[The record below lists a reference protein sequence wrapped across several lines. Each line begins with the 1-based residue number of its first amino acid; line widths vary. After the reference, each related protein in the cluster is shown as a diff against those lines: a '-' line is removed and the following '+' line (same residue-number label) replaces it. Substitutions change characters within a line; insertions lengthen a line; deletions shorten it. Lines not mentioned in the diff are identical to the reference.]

1 MKKTNKVYLSMGSN
15 IGDRE
20 SNIAQAI
27 SALEVSQDIDN
38 ITNTSFYLTEPMYNK
53 EQEYF
58 INTVVGLETVL
69 KPFELLDLI
78 KNIESMLGRKQQ
90 RKKNMPRTI
99 DIDIL
104 VYGASVMETKE
115 LVIPH
120 PNIVHR
126 KFVLIPFDEIAPD
139 YKIPLINSSVHEL
152 LVNCED
158 QSFVGLHDME
168 NKA

>member
-1 MKKTNKVYLSMGSN
+1 MGSN

-27 SALEVSQDIDN
+27 SALEVSQDIN
-38 ITNTSFYLTEPMYNK
+38 NVTNTSFYLTEPMYNK

-90 RKKNMPRTI
+90 KKKNMLLHR
-99 DIDIL
+99 L
-104 VYGASVMETKE
+104 V
-115 LVIPH
+115 L
-120 PNIVHR
+120 
-126 KFVLIPFDEIAPD
+126 
-139 YKIPLINSSVHEL
+139 
-152 LVNCED
+152 
-158 QSFVGLHDME
+158 
-168 NKA
+168 

>member
-1 MKKTNKVYLSMGSN
+1 MGSN

-27 SALEVSQDIDN
+27 SALEISHGIDN
-38 ITNTSFYLTEPMYNK
+38 VTNASFYLTEPMYNK

-58 INTVVGLETVL
+58 INTVAGLETVL

-78 KNIESMLGRKQQ
+78 KNIESMLGRKKQK
-90 RKKNMPRTI
+90 KKNMPRII

-104 VYGASVMETKE
+104 VHGESVMETEE

-120 PNIVHR
+120 PHIINR

-139 YKIPLINSSVHEL
+139 YKIPLINLAVHVL
-152 LVNCED
+152 LGSCKH
-158 QSFVGLHDME
+158 QSYVGLHDME
-168 NKA
+168 KKA

>member
-1 MKKTNKVYLSMGSN
+1 MKVSNKVFLSLGSN

-27 SALEVSQDIDN
+27 SAIEINRGIKN
-38 ITNTSFYLTEPMYNK
+38 INSASFYHTEPLYNK
-53 EQEYF
+53 DQGFF
-58 INTVVGLETVL
+58 INTVIGLETIL

-78 KNIESMLGRKQQ
+78 KKIEFMLGRNKR

-104 VYGASVMETKE
+104 VHGESIMETE
-115 LVIPH
+115 ALIIPH
-120 PNIVHR
+120 PNLIHR

-139 YKIPLINSSVHEL
+139 YKIPLMKLTVHEL
-152 LVNCED
+152 LVNCVD
-158 QSFVGLHDME
+158 DSFVGLHEME

>member
-1 MKKTNKVYLSMGSN
+1 MGSN

-27 SALEVSQDIDN
+27 SILEVSQDIDN
-38 ITNTSFYLTEPMYNK
+38 ITNASFYLTEPMYNK

-90 RKKNMPRTI
+90 KKKNMPRTI

-104 VYGASVMETKE
+104 VHGESVMETEE
-115 LVIPH
+115 LIIPH
-120 PNIVHR
+120 PHIIHR

>member
-1 MKKTNKVYLSMGSN
+1 MKVSNKVFLSLGSN

-27 SALEVSQDIDN
+27 SAIEISRGIEN
-38 ITNTSFYLTEPMYNK
+38 IKSASFYHTEPLYNK
-53 EQEYF
+53 DRGYF
-58 INTVVGLETVL
+58 INTVIGLDTFL
-69 KPFELLDLI
+69 KPFELLDLV
-78 KNIESMLGRKQQ
+78 KKIEIMLGRKKR

-104 VYGASVMETKE
+104 VHGDSIIETEE
-115 LVIPH
+115 LIIPH
-120 PNIVHR
+120 PNLIHR

-139 YKIPLINSSVHEL
+139 YKIPLMKLTVHEL
-152 LVNCED
+152 LVNCVD
-158 QSFVGLHDME
+158 GSFVGLHDME

>member
-1 MKKTNKVYLSMGSN
+1 MGSN

-27 SALEVSQDIDN
+27 SALEISHGIDN
-38 ITNTSFYLTEPMYNK
+38 VTNASFYLTEPMYNK

-58 INTVVGLETVL
+58 INTVAGLETVL

-78 KNIESMLGRKQQ
+78 KNIESMLGRKKQK
-90 RKKNMPRTI
+90 KKNMPRII

-104 VYGASVMETKE
+104 VHGESVMETKE

-120 PNIVHR
+120 PHIIHR

-139 YKIPLINSSVHEL
+139 YKIPLINLTVHDL
-152 LVNCED
+152 LGSCKD
-158 QSFVGLHDME
+158 QSYVGLHDME

>member
-1 MKKTNKVYLSMGSN
+1 MKVSNKVFLSLGSN

-27 SALEVSQDIDN
+27 SAIEINRGIEN
-38 ITNTSFYLTEPMYNK
+38 INSASFYHTEPLYNK
-53 EQEYF
+53 DQGFF
-58 INTVVGLETVL
+58 INTVIGLETIL

-78 KNIESMLGRKQQ
+78 KKIEFMLGRNKL

-104 VYGASVMETKE
+104 VHGESIMETEE
-115 LVIPH
+115 LIIPH
-120 PNIVHR
+120 PNLIHR

-139 YKIPLINSSVHEL
+139 YKIPLIKLTVHEL
-152 LVNCED
+152 LVNCVD
-158 QSFVGLHDME
+158 DSFVGLHDME

>member
-1 MKKTNKVYLSMGSN
+1 MKVLNKVFLSLGSN

-27 SALEVSQDIDN
+27 SAIEINRGIEN
-38 ITNTSFYLTEPMYNK
+38 INSASFYHTEPLYNK
-53 EQEYF
+53 DQGFF
-58 INTVVGLETVL
+58 INTVIGLETIL

-78 KNIESMLGRKQQ
+78 KKIEFMLGRNKL

-104 VYGASVMETKE
+104 VHGESIMETEE
-115 LVIPH
+115 LIIPH
-120 PNIVHR
+120 PNLIHR

-139 YKIPLINSSVHEL
+139 YKIPLIKLTVHEL
-152 LVNCED
+152 LVNCVD
-158 QSFVGLHDME
+158 DSFVGLHDME

>member
-1 MKKTNKVYLSMGSN
+1 MKVLNKVFLSLGSN

-27 SALEVSQDIDN
+27 SVIEINRGIEN
-38 ITNTSFYLTEPMYNK
+38 INSASFYHTEPLYNK
-53 EQEYF
+53 DQGFF
-58 INTVVGLETVL
+58 INTVIEFDTIL

-78 KNIESMLGRKQQ
+78 KKVEFMLGRKKR

-104 VYGASVMETKE
+104 VHGESIMETEE
-115 LVIPH
+115 LIIPH
-120 PNIVHR
+120 PNLIHR

-139 YKIPLINSSVHEL
+139 YKIPLIKLTVHEL
-152 LVNCED
+152 LVNCVD
-158 QSFVGLHDME
+158 DSFVGLHDME

>member
-1 MKKTNKVYLSMGSN
+1 MGSN

-27 SALEVSQDIDN
+27 SILEVSQDIDN
-38 ITNTSFYLTEPMYNK
+38 ITNASFYLTEPMYNK

-90 RKKNMPRTI
+90 KKKNMPRTI

-104 VYGASVMETKE
+104 VHGESVIETEE
-115 LVIPH
+115 LIIPH
-120 PNIVHR
+120 PHIIHR

-152 LVNCED
+152 LVNCKD
-158 QSFVGLHDME
+158 QSFVHLHDMK

>member
-1 MKKTNKVYLSMGSN
+1 MGSN

-27 SALEVSQDIDN
+27 SVLDVSQDIDN
-38 ITNTSFYLTEPMYNK
+38 ITNASFYLTEPMYNK

-58 INTVVGLETVL
+58 INTVVGIETVL
-69 KPFELLDLI
+69 KPFEFLDLI

-90 RKKNMPRTI
+90 RKKNMPRII

-104 VYGASVMETKE
+104 VHGESVMETEE

-120 PNIVHR
+120 PHIIQR

-152 LVNCED
+152 LVNCKD
-158 QSFVGLHDME
+158 QLFVHLHDME

>member
-1 MKKTNKVYLSMGSN
+1 MGSN

-20 SNIAQAI
+20 ANIAQAI
-27 SALEVSQDIDN
+27 SALEISHGIDN
-38 ITNTSFYLTEPMYNK
+38 VTNASFYLTEPMYNK

-58 INTVVGLETVL
+58 INTVVGFETVL
-69 KPFELLDLI
+69 KPFEILDLI
-78 KNIESMLGRKQQ
+78 KNIESMLGRKKQ
-90 RKKNMPRTI
+90 RKKNMPRII

-104 VYGASVMETKE
+104 VHGESVMETEE

-120 PNIVHR
+120 PHMINR

-152 LVNCED
+152 LVNCKD
-158 QSFVGLHDME
+158 QSFVHLLDME

>member
-1 MKKTNKVYLSMGSN
+1 MGSN

-27 SALEVSQDIDN
+27 SALEISHGIDN
-38 ITNTSFYLTEPMYNK
+38 VTNASFYLTEPMYNK

-58 INTVVGLETVL
+58 INTVVGFETVL
-69 KPFELLDLI
+69 KPFEILDLI
-78 KNIESMLGRKQQ
+78 KNIESMLGRKKQ
-90 RKKNMPRTI
+90 RKKNMPRII

-104 VYGASVMETKE
+104 VHGASVMETKE

>member
-1 MKKTNKVYLSMGSN
+1 MKTSNKVYLSLGSN

-20 SNIAQAI
+20 SNLAQAI
-27 SALEVSQDIDN
+27 TAIEISEGVDNVKSA
-38 ITNTSFYLTEPMYNK
+38 SFYLTEPLYNK
-53 EQEYF
+53 EQEFF
-58 INTVVGLETVL
+58 INTVIGLETTL
-69 KPFELLDLI
+69 KPFDFLDLV
-78 KNIESMLGRKQQ
+78 KNIESMLGRK
-90 RKKNMPRTI
+90 RPNKKNMPRII

-104 VYGASVMETKE
+104 VHGDSIIETVQ

-120 PNIVHR
+120 PNIIHR

-152 LVNCED
+152 LVNCKD
-158 QSFVGLHDME
+158 QSFVHLHDME

>member
-1 MKKTNKVYLSMGSN
+1 
-15 IGDRE
+15 
-20 SNIAQAI
+20 
-27 SALEVSQDIDN
+27 
-38 ITNTSFYLTEPMYNK
+38 MYNK

-58 INTVVGLETVL
+58 INTVAGLETVL

-78 KNIESMLGRKQQ
+78 KNIESMLGRKKQK
-90 RKKNMPRTI
+90 KKNMPRII

-104 VYGASVMETKE
+104 VHGESVMETEE

-120 PNIVHR
+120 PHIINR

-152 LVNCED
+152 LVNCKD
-158 QSFVGLHDME
+158 QSFVHLHDME

>member
-1 MKKTNKVYLSMGSN
+1 MGSN

-27 SALEVSQDIDN
+27 SALEISHGIDN
-38 ITNTSFYLTEPMYNK
+38 VTNASFYLTEPMYNK

-58 INTVVGLETVL
+58 INTVAGLETVL

-78 KNIESMLGRKQQ
+78 KNIESMLGRKKKK
-90 RKKNMPRTI
+90 KKNMPRII

-104 VYGASVMETKE
+104 VHGESVMETKE

-120 PNIVHR
+120 PHIIHR

-152 LVNCED
+152 LVNCKD
-158 QSFVGLHDME
+158 QSFVHLHDME

>member
-1 MKKTNKVYLSMGSN
+1 MKVLNKVFLSLGSN

-27 SALEVSQDIDN
+27 SAIEFTRGIEN
-38 ITNTSFYLTEPMYNK
+38 IYSASFYHTEPLYNK
-53 EQEYF
+53 DQGFF
-58 INTVVGLETVL
+58 INTVIGLDTIL
-69 KPFELLDLI
+69 KPFELLDLV
-78 KNIESMLGRKQQ
+78 KKIEFMLGRNKR

-104 VYGASVMETKE
+104 VHGESIMETEE
-115 LVIPH
+115 LIIPH
-120 PNIVHR
+120 PNLIHR

-139 YKIPLINSSVHEL
+139 YKIPLMKLTVHEL
-152 LVNCED
+152 LVNCVD
-158 QSFVGLHDME
+158 DSFVGLHEME

>member
-1 MKKTNKVYLSMGSN
+1 MKVSNKVFLSLGSN

-27 SALEVSQDIDN
+27 SAIEINRGIEN
-38 ITNTSFYLTEPMYNK
+38 IISASFYHTEPLYNK
-53 EQEYF
+53 DQGFF
-58 INTVVGLETVL
+58 INTVIGLETIL

-78 KNIESMLGRKQQ
+78 KKIEFMLGRNKL

-104 VYGASVMETKE
+104 VHGESIMETEE
-115 LVIPH
+115 LTIPH
-120 PNIVHR
+120 PNLIHR

-139 YKIPLINSSVHEL
+139 YKILPMKLTVHEL
-152 LVNCED
+152 LVNCIDE
-158 QSFVGLHDME
+158 SFVGLHDMG

>member
-1 MKKTNKVYLSMGSN
+1 MGSN

-27 SALEVSQDIDN
+27 SILEVSQDIDN
-38 ITNTSFYLTEPMYNK
+38 ITNASFYLTEPMYNK

-90 RKKNMPRTI
+90 KKKNMPRTI

-104 VYGASVMETKE
+104 VHGESVMETEE
-115 LVIPH
+115 LIIPH
-120 PNIVHR
+120 PHIIHR

-152 LVNCED
+152 LVNCKD
-158 QSFVGLHDME
+158 QSFVPLHDME